1 MWTQPSARLPWGPD
15 PPLHGGGREEGRQPR
30 RRGVGGAP
38 AEHCPAPPSAPAR
51 LEPVPTRSL
60 RVLIN
65 GHDFL
70 KPRWCLLSSC
80 PSWGWGGRGAG
91 RPAPEHSRAGPGLCV
106 APLLTARRDWAR
118 PTSQASARPH
128 PLPVTQLAC
137 LSCSMGEEL
146 RERGRIFWNWLLS
159 STSSTG
165 LSEPQD
171 RDGMAELAQRPHTRA
186 PSFPVTAPL

>member
-1 MWTQPSARLPWGPD
+1 MSGRCPGRALPGSSISP
-15 PPLHGGGREEGRQPR
+15 
-30 RRGVGGAP
+30 GASG
-38 AEHCPAPPSAPAR
+38 ACAH
-51 LEPVPTRSL
+51 PVPTCL
-60 RVLIN
+60 N
-65 GHDFL
+65 
-70 KPRWCLLSSC
+70 KWPRLSETPVVSPLQLPLLGVG
-80 PSWGWGGRGAG
+80 WGWGGRGAG
-91 RPAPEHSRAGPGLCV
+91 RPAPEHSRAGPGLCI
-106 APLLTARRDWAR
+106 APLLTAWRDWAL